1 VIGPSGCLADGCPDA
16 TGPAERDRARADL
29 PQLGPT
35 AIPTDPH
42 PILGS
47 ALNTLAV
54 ETAGLVALQAALANG
69 LGSAFVAA
77 VHLLAKAKG
86 RVIVTGMGKSGHV
99 GRKIAATLAS
109 TGTPA
114 FFVHPGEASHGDLG
128 MVTADD
134 AILAL
139 SWSGE
144 TAELRDLVAFSR
156 RFGVGLVAITSAAD
170 SALGKAADVVL
181 DLPKAEEACPNGLAP
196 TTSTLMQL
204 AIGDALAVALLEE
217 RGFTAADFRTF
228 HPGGKLGALLAQV
241 RDVMH
246 KEAAMPL
253 QSVGTPMASVILEM
267 SAKGFGCCGVV
278 DADGRLVGIVTDGD
292 LRRHMTSDLL
302 AMAVEDVMTRAPKT
316 ARPEQLASEALD
328 LVNRTKITTLFAVE
342 DGRPVG
348 ILHVHDLLRA
358 GVA

>member
-1 VIGPSGCLADGCPDA
+1 MADRSIPS
-16 TGPAERDRARADL
+16 PAIA
-29 PQLGPT
+29 
-35 AIPTDPH
+35 
-42 PILGS
+42 S
-47 ALNTLAV
+47 ALRTLSV
-54 ETAGLVALQAALANG
+54 EAAGLAALEAALSNG
-69 LGSAFVAA
+69 LGEPFAAA
-77 VHLLAKAKG
+77 VALLKRVQG

-144 TAELRDLVAFSR
+144 TVELRDLVAFSR
-156 RFGVGLVAITSAAD
+156 RFGVGLVAITSDAE

-181 DLPKAEEACPNGLAP
+181 ALPRAEEACPNGLAP

-204 AIGDALAVALLEE
+204 AVGDALAIALLEE

-228 HPGGKLGALLAQV
+228 HPGGKLGAVLAQV

-246 KEAAMPL
+246 GGAALPL
-253 QSVGTPMASVILEM
+253 KPLGTPMSDVLLEM
-267 SAKGFGCCGVV
+267 TAKGFGCCGIV
-278 DADGRLVGIVTDGD
+278 DGGGALAGIVTDGD
-292 LRRHMTSDLL
+292 LRRHMKADLL
-302 AMAVEDVMTRAPKT
+302 ALPVETVMTRGPKT
-316 ARPEQLASEALD
+316 ARPDQLASEILD
-328 LVNRTKITTLFAVE
+328 LMNRSKITALFAVE
-342 DGRPVG
+342 AGRPVG
-348 ILHVHDLLRA
+348 ILHLHDLLRA

>member
-1 VIGPSGCLADGCPDA
+1 MDFTLSAGNSILA
-16 TGPAERDRARADL
+16 
-29 PQLGPT
+29 
-35 AIPTDPH
+35 
-42 PILGS
+42 S
-47 ALNTLAV
+47 ALRTLSV
-54 ETAGLVALQAALANG
+54 EAAGIAALEDALANG
-69 LGSAFVAA
+69 LGGSFKAA
-77 VHLLAKAKG
+77 VSLLRQAKG
-86 RVIVTGMGKSGHV
+86 RVIVTGMGKSGHI

-134 AILAL
+134 VILAL

-144 TAELRDLVAFSR
+144 TVELRDLVAFSR
-156 RFGVGLVAITSAAD
+156 RFRVALVAITSMSD

-181 DLPKAEEACPNGLAP
+181 DLPRAEEACPNGLAP

-204 AIGDALAVALLEE
+204 AIGDALAIALLEE

-228 HPGGKLGALLAQV
+228 HPGGKLGSVLAQV

-246 KEAAMPL
+246 GGPALPLCPLGTAM
-253 QSVGTPMASVILEM
+253 TDVILEM
-267 SAKGFGCCGVV
+267 TAKGFGCCGVV
-278 DADGRLVGIVTDGD
+278 DAQGRLVGIVTDGD
-292 LRRHMTSDLL
+292 LRRHMRADLL
-302 AMAVEDVMTRAPKT
+302 GLPVDDVMNGSPKT
-316 ARPEQLASEALD
+316 ARPDQFASEVLD
-328 LVNRTKITTLFAVE
+328 LLNRTKITALFAVE
-342 DGRPVG
+342 DGRPIG

>member
-1 VIGPSGCLADGCPDA
+1 MASHASPPESRSTALA
-16 TGPAERDRARADL
+16 
-29 PQLGPT
+29 
-35 AIPTDPH
+35 
-42 PILGS
+42 S
-47 ALNTLAV
+47 ALRTLSV
-54 ETAGLVALQAALANG
+54 EAAGLAALEAALANG
-69 LGSAFVAA
+69 LGEPFAAA
-77 VHLLAKAKG
+77 VALLKRVKG

-128 MVTADD
+128 MVTVDD

-144 TAELRDLVAFSR
+144 TVELRDLVAFSR
-156 RFGVGLVAITSAAD
+156 RFGVGLVAITSAGE

-181 DLPKAEEACPNGLAP
+181 GLPRAEEACPNGLAP

-228 HPGGKLGALLAQV
+228 HPGGKLGAVLAQV

-246 KEAAMPL
+246 QGAALPL
-253 QSVGTPMASVILEM
+253 KPLATPMSEVLIEM
-267 SAKGFGCCGVV
+267 TAKGFGCCGIV
-278 DADGRLVGIVTDGD
+278 DAEGALAGIVTDGD
-292 LRRHMTSDLL
+292 LRRHMKADLL
-302 AMAVEDVMTRAPKT
+302 AMPVEAVMTRSPKT
-316 ARPEQLASEALD
+316 ARPDQLASEILD
-328 LVNRTKITTLFAVE
+328 LLNRTKITALFAVE
-342 DGRPVG
+342 GGRPVG

>member
-1 VIGPSGCLADGCPDA
+1 MADRSA
-16 TGPAERDRARADL
+16 SSPAIA
-29 PQLGPT
+29 
-35 AIPTDPH
+35 
-42 PILGS
+42 S
-47 ALNTLAV
+47 ALRTLTV
-54 ETAGLVALQAALANG
+54 EAAGLAALNAALSNG
-69 LGSAFVAA
+69 LGEPFDAA
-77 VHLLAKAKG
+77 VALLKRVQG

-144 TAELRDLVAFSR
+144 TVELRDLVAFSR
-156 RFGVGLVAITSAAD
+156 RFAVGLVAITSDAE

-181 DLPKAEEACPNGLAP
+181 ALPRAEEACPNGLAP

-204 AIGDALAVALLEE
+204 AIGDALAIALLEE

-228 HPGGKLGALLAQV
+228 HPGGKLGAVLAQV
-241 RDVMH
+241 RDIMH
-246 KEAAMPL
+246 GGAALPL
-253 QSVGTPMASVILEM
+253 KPVGTAMSEVLIEM
-267 SAKGFGCCGVV
+267 TAKGFGCCGIV
-278 DADGRLVGIVTDGD
+278 DAAGLLAGIVTDGD
-292 LRRHMTSDLL
+292 LRRHMKGDLL
-302 AMAVEDVMTRAPKT
+302 ALPVETVMTRGPKT
-316 ARPEQLASEALD
+316 ARPDQLASEILD
-328 LVNRTKITTLFAVE
+328 VMNRSKITALFAVE
-342 DGRPVG
+342 GGRPVG
-348 ILHVHDLLRA
+348 ILHLHDLLRA

>member
-1 VIGPSGCLADGCPDA
+1 MSEPDHRPSPTARHSAPSGCIRPGFSLMTSATDNILA
-16 TGPAERDRARADL
+16 
-29 PQLGPT
+29 
-35 AIPTDPH
+35 
-42 PILGS
+42 S
-47 ALNTLAV
+47 ALRTLSV
-54 ETAGLVALQAALANG
+54 EAAGIAALEAALANG
-69 LGSAFVAA
+69 LGEPFAA
-77 VHLLAKAKG
+77 AISLLQAAKG

-114 FFVHPGEASHGDLG
+114 FFIHPAEASHGDLG
-128 MVTADD
+128 MVTPDD

-144 TAELRDLVAFSR
+144 TAELRDMVAFSR
-156 RFGVGLVAITSAAD
+156 RFGVGLVAITSVAG

-181 DLPKAEEACPNGLAP
+181 ELPRAEEACPNGLAP

-204 AIGDALAVALLEE
+204 ALGDALAIALLEV

-228 HPGGKLGALLAQV
+228 HPGGKLGAVLTQA

-246 KEAAMPL
+246 TGAALPL
-253 QSVGTPMASVILEM
+253 ARTGTPMASVVLEM
-267 SAKGFGCCGVV
+267 TAKGFGCCGIV
-278 DADGRLVGIVTDGD
+278 DAAGRLVGMVTDGD
-292 LRRHMTSDLL
+292 LRRHMGSDLL
-302 AMAVEDVMTRAPKT
+302 SRTVDEVMNRNPKT
-316 ARPEQLASEALD
+316 VRPDQFASEIIEVL
-328 LVNRTKITTLFAVE
+328 NRTKITAMFAVE

-348 ILHVHDLLRA
+348 VLHVHDLLRA